1 MEGEDEIY
9 HPPPAKGFHPPS
21 RNLGHRL
28 AKRVSISCT
37 ELGRLGSICLG
48 GPRFPSPPAPAGDCV
63 DSCSCEF
70 VQVAGGEANGPD
82 SPQR

>member
-9 HPPPAKGFHPPS
+9 HPPPEKGFHPPS

-48 GPRFPSPPAPAGDCV
+48 VPAFLAPRS
-63 DSCSCEF
+63 
-70 VQVAGGEANGPD
+70 
-82 SPQR
+82 RW